1 MEYYSSEGEAFE
13 FCGSLLAE
21 EQNFTNIYQEKLTIK
36 QISKVALP
44 LDKRNTNAAA
54 LLILLVNSQI
64 LEEQHKGMATV
75 PKLALD
81 VMSCEVVRL
90 LQLTKSSVVP
100 LSYCVPRRVRN
111 E

>member
-54 LLILLVNSQI
+54 LLILFSQ
-64 LEEQHKGMATV
+64 
-75 PKLALD
+75 LAD
-81 VMSCEVVRL
+81 FRRAA
-90 LQLTKSSVVP
+90 QRNG
-100 LSYCVPRRVRN
+100 YCS
-111 E
+111 

>member
-13 FCGSLLAE
+13 FCRNSLAE

-54 LLILLVNSQI
+54 LLILFSQ
-64 LEEQHKGMATV
+64 
-75 PKLALD
+75 LAD
-81 VMSCEVVRL
+81 F
-90 LQLTKSSVVP
+90 
-100 LSYCVPRRVRN
+100 RRAAQRN
-111 E
+111 GCCS

>member
-13 FCGSLLAE
+13 FCRSLLAE

-54 LLILLVNSQI
+54 LLILFSQ
-64 LEEQHKGMATV
+64 
-75 PKLALD
+75 LAD
-81 VMSCEVVRL
+81 FRRAA
-90 LQLTKSSVVP
+90 QRNG
-100 LSYCVPRRVRN
+100 YCC
-111 E
+111 

>member
-1 MEYYSSEGEAFE
+1 MEYYSSEGEALE

-54 LLILLVNSQI
+54 LLILFS
-64 LEEQHKGMATV
+64 
-75 PKLALD
+75 
-81 VMSCEVVRL
+81 
-90 LQLTKSSVVP
+90 QLTDFRRAAQRNG
-100 LSYCVPRRVRN
+100 YCS
-111 E
+111 

>member
-36 QISKVALP
+36 QISKIALP

-54 LLILLVNSQI
+54 LLILFSQ
-64 LEEQHKGMATV
+64 
-75 PKLALD
+75 LAD
-81 VMSCEVVRL
+81 FRRAA
-90 LQLTKSSVVP
+90 QRNG
-100 LSYCVPRRVRN
+100 YCS
-111 E
+111 

>member
-44 LDKRNTNAAA
+44 LDKYNTNAAA
-54 LLILLVNSQI
+54 LLILFSQ
-64 LEEQHKGMATV
+64 
-75 PKLALD
+75 LAD
-81 VMSCEVVRL
+81 FRRAA
-90 LQLTKSSVVP
+90 QRNG
-100 LSYCVPRRVRN
+100 YCS
-111 E
+111 

>member
-13 FCGSLLAE
+13 FCGRLLAE

-54 LLILLVNSQI
+54 LLILFSQ
-64 LEEQHKGMATV
+64 
-75 PKLALD
+75 LAD
-81 VMSCEVVRL
+81 FRRAA
-90 LQLTKSSVVP
+90 QRNG
-100 LSYCVPRRVRN
+100 YCS
-111 E
+111 

>member
-54 LLILLVNSQI
+54 LLILFSQ
-64 LEEQHKGMATV
+64 
-75 PKLALD
+75 LAD
-81 VMSCEVVRL
+81 F
-90 LQLTKSSVVP
+90 
-100 LSYCVPRRVRN
+100 RRAAQRN
-111 E
+111 GFCS

>member
-54 LLILLVNSQI
+54 LLILFSQ
-64 LEEQHKGMATV
+64 
-75 PKLALD
+75 LAD
-81 VMSCEVVRL
+81 F
-90 LQLTKSSVVP
+90 
-100 LSYCVPRRVRN
+100 RRAAQRN
-111 E
+111 GCCS

>member
-36 QISKVALP
+36 QVSKVALP

-54 LLILLVNSQI
+54 LLILFSQ
-64 LEEQHKGMATV
+64 
-75 PKLALD
+75 LAD
-81 VMSCEVVRL
+81 FRRAA
-90 LQLTKSSVVP
+90 QRNG
-100 LSYCVPRRVRN
+100 YCS
-111 E
+111 

>member
-13 FCGSLLAE
+13 FCGSLLAG

-54 LLILLVNSQI
+54 LLILFSQ
-64 LEEQHKGMATV
+64 
-75 PKLALD
+75 LAD
-81 VMSCEVVRL
+81 FRRAA
-90 LQLTKSSVVP
+90 QRNG
-100 LSYCVPRRVRN
+100 YCS
-111 E
+111 

>member
-36 QISKVALP
+36 QISKVGLP

-54 LLILLVNSQI
+54 LLILFSQ
-64 LEEQHKGMATV
+64 
-75 PKLALD
+75 LAD
-81 VMSCEVVRL
+81 FRRAA
-90 LQLTKSSVVP
+90 QRNG
-100 LSYCVPRRVRN
+100 YCS
-111 E
+111 

>member
-1 MEYYSSEGEAFE
+1 MVYYSSEGEAFE

-54 LLILLVNSQI
+54 LLILFSQ
-64 LEEQHKGMATV
+64 
-75 PKLALD
+75 LAD
-81 VMSCEVVRL
+81 FRRAA
-90 LQLTKSSVVP
+90 QRNG
-100 LSYCVPRRVRN
+100 YCS
-111 E
+111 

>member
-36 QISKVALP
+36 QISNVALP

-54 LLILLVNSQI
+54 LLILFSQ
-64 LEEQHKGMATV
+64 
-75 PKLALD
+75 LAD
-81 VMSCEVVRL
+81 FRRAA
-90 LQLTKSSVVP
+90 QRNG
-100 LSYCVPRRVRN
+100 YCS
-111 E
+111 

>member
-54 LLILLVNSQI
+54 LLILFSQ
-64 LEEQHKGMATV
+64 
-75 PKLALD
+75 LAD
-81 VMSCEVVRL
+81 FRRAA
-90 LQLTKSSVVP
+90 QRNG
-100 LSYCVPRRVRN
+100 YCF
-111 E
+111 

>member
-13 FCGSLLAE
+13 FCGSSLAE

-54 LLILLVNSQI
+54 LLILFS
-64 LEEQHKGMATV
+64 
-75 PKLALD
+75 
-81 VMSCEVVRL
+81 
-90 LQLTKSSVVP
+90 QLTDFRRTAQRNG
-100 LSYCVPRRVRN
+100 YCS
-111 E
+111 